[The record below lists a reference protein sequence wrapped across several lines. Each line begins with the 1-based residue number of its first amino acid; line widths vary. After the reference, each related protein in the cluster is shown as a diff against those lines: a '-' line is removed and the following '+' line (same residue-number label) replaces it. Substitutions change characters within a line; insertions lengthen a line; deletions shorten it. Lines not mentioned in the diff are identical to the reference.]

1 MYCYKNGAYGTLEKL
16 TGSGGLI
23 DYSDQRM
30 FR

>member
-1 MYCYKNGAYGTLEKL
+1 MYCYKDDACDALEKL
-16 TGSGGLI
+16 TANDEPS